1 VGPITAAMHSSRE
14 PQRRYSFVFR
24 PGMTTRHKP
33 VHKSSDSSARDE
45 IGTDIKQGSP
55 ILDESRDGSSAG
67 DRTAADV
74 VDRVIDV
81 ESFRE
86 DDDDCERKQC
96 HCKDEKAEHEKH
108 FGESDKQLRSE
119 RHKGL
124 WRNSREQGEEDRHA
138 RPNDGGKI
146 TNSAGLDLAVY
157 CGHRGRPILI
167 TRTRPLHQQVAD
179 GDAL

>member
-1 VGPITAAMHSSRE
+1 
-14 PQRRYSFVFR
+14 
-24 PGMTTRHKP
+24 MTTRHKP

-67 DRTAADV
+67 YRTAADV

-81 ESFRE
+81 ESFRK

-96 HCKDEKAEHEKH
+96 HCKDEKAEREKH

-124 WRNSREQGEEDRHA
+124 RRNSREQGKKDRRA
-138 RPNDGGKI
+138 RPDDGGKI
-146 TNSAGLDLAVY
+146 TDSAGLELVVY

>member
-1 VGPITAAMHSSRE
+1 
-14 PQRRYSFVFR
+14 
-24 PGMTTRHKP
+24 MTTCHKP
-33 VHKSSDSSARDE
+33 VHESSDSSARDE
-45 IGTDIKQGSP
+45 IGTDIKQSSP
-55 ILDESRDGSSAG
+55 ILDESGDRSSAG

-86 DDDDCERKQC
+86 DDDDCERKQR
-96 HCKDEKAEHEKH
+96 HCKDKKAEHEEH
-108 FGESDKQLRSE
+108 FGESDKQLGSE

-124 WRNSREQGEEDRHA
+124 RRNSREQGEEDRRA
-138 RPNDGGKI
+138 RPSDGGKI
-146 TNSAGLDLAVY
+146 TDSAGLELVVY

-167 TRTRPLHQQVAD
+167 TPTRPLRQRVAD